1 MIWEVFSLKRKEKET
16 YWLAKI
22 EEYRNSGQSLVEW
35 CETGG
40 VALHNMK
47 YWLRKQSPINRDS
60 GQETGWVS
68 CVIEEPK
75 ENSISLRIN
84 QVDIEVT
91 GGYDETLLLQ
101 VIRTLRL
108 V

>member
-1 MIWEVFSLKRKEKET
+1 MKRKEKET
-16 YWLAKI
+16 YWIVKI
-22 EEYRNSGQSLVEW
+22 EEYRASGLSLVEW
-35 CETGG
+35 CETSD
-40 VALHNMK
+40 VALHYMK

-60 GQETGWVS
+60 SQETSWVS
-68 CVIEEPK
+68 CVVEEPK
-75 ENSISLRIN
+75 EKSISLRIN

-91 GGYDETLLLQ
+91 SDYDETLLLQ

>member
-1 MIWEVFSLKRKEKET
+1 MGGFTLKRKEKET
-16 YWLAKI
+16 YWIVKI
-22 EEYRNSGQSLVEW
+22 EEYRANGLSLIEW
-35 CETGG
+35 CETSD

-60 GQETGWVS
+60 SQETSWVS
-68 CVIEEPK
+68 CVVEEPK
-75 ENSISLRIN
+75 EKSISLRID

-91 GGYDETLLLQ
+91 SGYDETLLLQ

>member
-1 MIWEVFSLKRKEKET
+1 MKRKEKET
-16 YWLAKI
+16 YWIVKI
-22 EEYRNSGQSLVEW
+22 EEYRASGLSLIEW
-35 CETGG
+35 CETSD

-60 GQETGWVS
+60 SQETSWVS
-68 CVIEEPK
+68 CVVEEPK
-75 ENSISLRIN
+75 EKSISLRID

-91 GGYDETLLLQ
+91 SGYDETLLLQ